1 MYRMRLHAR
10 LLIALLALTITSC
23 APDSATA
30 PANDGDI
37 ASVLQAR
44 GAEEAQLQL
53 IYEAELER
61 TRLEAELSARI
72 YDSLMVVDQQQAA
85 GDLLG
90 PIGGLLSQ
98 VTGLLLCKPLPYAS
112 TVKIVGREGGTIN
125 VGPHTLTIP
134 RGALKKNTVITA
146 EVPASRAVT
155 VRFSP
160 HGLEFQQSP
169 TLTLSYAH
177 CKSLPL
183 LPKRIVYTNELL
195 KILENLLSLD
205 MPRQKK
211 VQAEID
217 HFSRYAVAF

>member
-1 MYRMRLHAR
+1 MYRMRLQDR

-23 APDSATA
+23 APESATA
-30 PANDGDI
+30 PGNDGDI

-44 GAEEAQLQL
+44 GAEEAQLNVV
-53 IYEAELER
+53 YAGELER
-61 TRLEAELSARI
+61 TRLEAQLSARI
-72 YDSLMVVDQQQAA
+72 YDSLMVVDREQAA

-98 VTGLLLCKPLPYAS
+98 VTGLLLCQPLPYAA
-112 TVKIVGREGGTIN
+112 TVKIMGPEGGTIT

-134 RGALKKNTVITA
+134 RGALKQRTVITA
-146 EVPASRAVT
+146 EVPAGRAVT

-160 HGLEFQQSP
+160 HGLQFKKSP

-195 KILENLLSLD
+195 QILENLLSLD

-211 VQAEID
+211 VKADID